1 MSDATT
7 DAPVSA
13 YEKAPSDGS
22 EVDPRCVPQVLDG
35 DPPTGAK
42 IAYPDYSQEDQ
53 DNWRFL
59 FERQMAMLP
68 GRAGAAYL
76 RGVDTLGMT
85 PDRIPAL
92 ADLSA
97 TLERETDWRVAR
109 IPGLLHERDFFTLL
123 SERRFPSTDYIRG
136 SDELDYTPAPDL
148 FHDIFG
154 HMPMLTEP
162 DFADFYQLF
171 GQAALRAEGVDRQS
185 LERLHWF
192 TVEFGLIRDP
202 EEIRIFGAGVNSS
215 KDEVLHA
222 LEQAEQRPF
231 SVQAVIDQDYEVW
244 HLQPVLFVAESF
256 EQLVTEF
263 RTWAVSRGLL
273 PDGA

>member
-35 DPPTGAK
+35 DPPTGAE

-92 ADLSA
+92 ADLSEDA
-97 TLERETDWRVAR
+97 IRSA
-109 IPGLLHERDFFTLL
+109 L
-123 SERRFPSTDYIRG
+123 SLG
-136 SDELDYTPAPDL
+136 
-148 FHDIFG
+148 
-154 HMPMLTEP
+154 
-162 DFADFYQLF
+162 
-171 GQAALRAEGVDRQS
+171 AAAAAI
-185 LERLHWF
+185 
-192 TVEFGLIRDP
+192 T
-202 EEIRIFGAGVNSS
+202 
-215 KDEVLHA
+215 
-222 LEQAEQRPF
+222 
-231 SVQAVIDQDYEVW
+231 
-244 HLQPVLFVAESF
+244 
-256 EQLVTEF
+256 
-263 RTWAVSRGLL
+263 VSRA
-273 PDGA
+273 GANPPWRSEIA

>member
-35 DPPTGAK
+35 DPPTGAD

-97 TLERETDWRVAR
+97 TLER
-109 IPGLLHERDFFTLL
+109 
-123 SERRFPSTDYIRG
+123 
-136 SDELDYTPAPDL
+136 
-148 FHDIFG
+148 
-154 HMPMLTEP
+154 
-162 DFADFYQLF
+162 
-171 GQAALRAEGVDRQS
+171 
-185 LERLHWF
+185 
-192 TVEFGLIRDP
+192 
-202 EEIRIFGAGVNSS
+202 
-215 KDEVLHA
+215 
-222 LEQAEQRPF
+222 
-231 SVQAVIDQDYEVW
+231 
-244 HLQPVLFVAESF
+244 
-256 EQLVTEF
+256 
-263 RTWAVSRGLL
+263 
-273 PDGA
+273 